1 MITTSAAQYVYQEKI
16 NYFGAQWFFVCI
28 VLTLLWACC
37 SLVMKV
43 DKGLIYL
50 FIYLFMFYSFIVLM
64 FWNGD
69 VRLTMPFQL
78 LN

>member
-1 MITTSAAQYVYQEKI
+1 MITTSGAQYVYQEKI

-50 FIYLFMFYSFIVLM
+50 FTFYSFIVLM

>member
-50 FIYLFMFYSFIVLM
+50 FMFYSFIVLM
-64 FWNGD
+64 FWNWD

-78 LN
+78 LT